1 MKKLLIL
8 FCLIASQV
16 DAFAQAESFEGVLI
30 YELNTNNGI
39 EKSSNISRIKYSVKG
54 NLWRGEIVG
63 NEDSIAPVSYSL
75 LVNLKSKEATI
86 LANISNTKM
95 AVATSE
101 SFFQIEKTN
110 SFSLESGSK
119 KLTIAG
125 LECKSGVIQ
134 SKSDDQKIDTT
145 YVWYSTSYAAIP
157 FQFETASA
165 PGLIVS
171 IQQDKNSFWELSEII
186 PGNLSPEIFEVPADY
201 KPMSM
206 TEFQEYLAALGEL
219 EIEVENIELD

>member
-1 MKKLLIL
+1 MKRITLLFTLLCIQL
-8 FCLIASQV
+8 CSFGQSKA
-16 DAFAQAESFEGVLI
+16 FEGVLV
-30 YELNTNNGI
+30 YELNTYNGI
-39 EKSSNISRIKYSVKG
+39 EKSSSISHIKYSVKG

-110 SFSLESGSK
+110 SFSPESGSK

-125 LECKSGVIQ
+125 LECKSGIIQ

-145 YVWYSTSYAAIP
+145 SVWYTTSYAAIP
-157 FQFETASA
+157 FQFETATA
-165 PGLIVS
+165 LGLIVS

-186 PGNLSPEIFEVPADY
+186 PGNLSPEIFEVPHDY
-201 KPMSM
+201 KHMSM

>member
-1 MKKLLIL
+1 MKRITLLLTLLCIQL
-8 FCLIASQV
+8 CSFGQSKA
-16 DAFAQAESFEGVLI
+16 FEGVLV
-30 YELNTNNGI
+30 YELNTYNGI
-39 EKSSNISRIKYSVKG
+39 EKSSSISHIKYSVKG

-134 SKSDDQKIDTT
+134 SKSDDQKIDTN

>member
-110 SFSLESGSK
+110 SFSSESGSK

-125 LECKSGVIQ
+125 LECKLGVIL
-134 SKSDDQKIDTT
+134 SKSDDQKIDTS

-157 FQFETASA
+157 FQFETATA

-219 EIEVENIELD
+219 EIEVENLELD

>member
-1 MKKLLIL
+1 MKRITLL
-8 FCLIASQV
+8 
-16 DAFAQAESFEGVLI
+16 FALLCIQLCSFGQSKAFEGVLI
-30 YELNTNNGI
+30 YELNTYNGI

-63 NEDSIAPVSYSL
+63 NEDSIASVSYSL

-86 LANISNTKM
+86 LANISNVKM

-110 SFSLESGSK
+110 SFTSESSSK

-125 LECKSGVIQ
+125 LECKSGFIL
-134 SKSDDQKIDTT
+134 SKSDDQKTDTT
-145 YVWYSTSYAAIP
+145 YVWYTTSYAAIP
-157 FQFETASA
+157 FLFETATA

-219 EIEVENIELD
+219 EIEVENLELD

>member
-30 YELNTNNGI
+30 YELHTYNGE
-39 EKSSNISRIKYSVKG
+39 EKSSSISQIKYSIKG
-54 NLWRGEIVG
+54 NLWRAELVG
-63 NEDSIAPVSYSL
+63 NEVTNAPVNYSL
-75 LVNLKSKEATI
+75 LVNLKSKEANI

-95 AVATSE
+95 AIDINE
-101 SFFQIEKTN
+101 SFFQIEKTS
-110 SFSLESGSK
+110 SFLPEARSK
-119 KLTIAG
+119 EFAIAG
-125 LECKSGVIQ
+125 LSCKSGVIINNL
-134 SKSDDQKIDTT
+134 KDQKTDTT
-145 YVWYSTSYAAIP
+145 AVWYTKSYAAIP
-157 FQFETASA
+157 FQFETATA

-171 IQQDKNSFWELSEII
+171 IQQDKNAFWELVEIK
-186 PGNLSPEIFEVPADY
+186 PGKLSPENFAVPQEY

-219 EIEVENIELD
+219 EIELENLEVE

>member
-1 MKKLLIL
+1 MKRITLLFTLLCIQL
-8 FCLIASQV
+8 CSFGQSKA
-16 DAFAQAESFEGVLI
+16 FEGVLV
-30 YELNTNNGI
+30 YELNTYNGI
-39 EKSSNISRIKYSVKG
+39 EKSSSISHIKYSVKG

-186 PGNLSPEIFEVPADY
+186 PGTLSPEIFEVPADY

>member
-110 SFSLESGSK
+110 SFSIESGSK

-134 SKSDDQKIDTT
+134 SKSDDQKIDTN

>member
-1 MKKLLIL
+1 
-8 FCLIASQV
+8 
-16 DAFAQAESFEGVLI
+16 
-30 YELNTNNGI
+30 
-39 EKSSNISRIKYSVKG
+39 
-54 NLWRGEIVG
+54 
-63 NEDSIAPVSYSL
+63 
-75 LVNLKSKEATI
+75 VNLKSKEATI

-134 SKSDDQKIDTT
+134 SKSADQKIDTT

-171 IQQDKNSFWELSEII
+171 IQQDKNSFWELSEIM

-206 TEFQEYLAALGEL
+206 TEFQEYLAALAEL

>member
-1 MKKLLIL
+1 MKRITLLFSFL
-8 FCLIASQV
+8 CLQLWSFGQSK
-16 DAFAQAESFEGVLI
+16 EFEGVLI
-30 YELNTNNGI
+30 YELHTYNGI
-39 EKSSNISRIKYSVKG
+39 EKSSSISHIKYSVKG
-54 NLWRGEIVG
+54 KLWRGEIVG

-95 AVATSE
+95 AVTSE

-110 SFSLESGSK
+110 SFSSEADSK

-125 LECKSGVIQ
+125 IQCKSGVIL
-134 SKSDDQKIDTT
+134 SKSVDKKTDTT
-145 YVWYSTSYAAIP
+145 SVWYTMSYAAIP
-157 FQFETASA
+157 FQFETATA

-171 IQQDKNSFWELSEII
+171 IQQDKNSFWELSEIK
-186 PGNLSPEIFEVPADY
+186 PGKLSPEIFEVPHDY
-201 KPMSM
+201 KHMSM

-219 EIEVENIELD
+219 EIEVENLELD